1 MGFSLRLTLPASR
14 PFWAAQA
21 KSTIFLIGTLNFSQF
36 LANHR
41 KQTTAPHSNR
51 DKFRPFSA
59 PLSPQPTISCILDPS
74 VQGIRHLRD
83 AIVLSGWNWET
94 FNVPERIALAFA
106 HLGAKVLYC
115 ENPVSRFRAR
125 GRPMEEIENGIH
137 RLRPEFLGH
146 RFNRIPLGFPQL
158 QARIV
163 AIQVIRRATA
173 LGLEKPLV
181 VYPHGEFFVPLRLE
195 FKRRG
200 FSLVHI
206 CMDYPEPGQN
216 LLIEMSDLTLV
227 IPKSV
232 YHELHA
238 KYGDKIALIP
248 QATRRPY
255 PRCQI
260 AGDARATEEFAAIP
274 RPRLGYIGP
283 VANRL
288 NLRVLEELLKAQPD
302 WQFVHIG
309 AAKCLPLPN
318 VHVISWRPPEKLKDV
333 IANLDVGFM
342 PYDCSS
348 NRDFHCMPLKVFDYF
363 SAGLPV
369 ISTPIVN
376 LREYSDTIY
385 FGNDAGELA
394 QAVQSALDEPADS
407 QRKPRRIG
415 IAQEHSIEEL
425 SKILKQVLP
434 L

>member
-1 MGFSLRLTLPASR
+1 M
-14 PFWAAQA
+14 
-21 KSTIFLIGTLNFSQF
+21 
-36 LANHR
+36 
-41 KQTTAPHSNR
+41 
-51 DKFRPFSA
+51 
-59 PLSPQPTISCILDPS
+59 
-74 VQGIRHLRD
+74 RD
-83 AIVLSGWNWET
+83 AIVFSGWNWET

-106 HLGAKVLYC
+106 HSGAKVLYC

-125 GRPMEEIENGIH
+125 GRALEEIEKGIH

-146 RFNRIPLGFPQL
+146 RLNHIPIGFSQL

-163 AIQVIRRATA
+163 ASQVIRSSTA

-181 VYPHGEFFVPLRLE
+181 VYPHGEFFVPLCRE

-200 FSLVHI
+200 FSLIHV

-232 YHELHA
+232 SHELHT
-238 KYGDKIALIP
+238 KYGNKIALIP
-248 QATRRPY
+248 QVTRRSC

-274 RPRLGYIGP
+274 RPRLGYLGP
-283 VANRL
+283 VTDRL
-288 NLRVLEELLKAQPD
+288 NLRVLEELLKARPD
-302 WQFVHIG
+302 WQFMHFG

-318 VHVISWRPPEKLKDV
+318 VHVISWRPPEKVKDV

-342 PYDCSS
+342 PYDRLSKK
-348 NRDFHCMPLKVFDYF
+348 NFHCMPLKLFDYF

-369 ISTPIVN
+369 VSTPIVN
-376 LREYSDTIY
+376 LQEFSDTIY
-385 FGNDAGELA
+385 FGDGTGKLA

-407 QRKPRRIG
+407 PRRSARIR
-415 IAQEHSIEEL
+415 IAREHSIENL
-425 SKILKQVLP
+425 SSALAECLRVLA
-434 L
+434 